1 MKLDIKFREVARIVQ
16 RHLPEILTGVAVGGV
31 VASDALYIYNGVRIS
46 KESKDGKKPNYVNAY
61 WLPTTISAGSIA
73 AIIFSNRLSSK
84 EKTLLLGMAVANGAQ
99 LRAYQNAVENNVSE
113 EEAKDI
119 SDQFEQLDLD
129 KLMIDADAA
138 DETGDY
144 EEDSRLFYFPQIH
157 KVIRCSSDRFNT
169 AVLNI
174 NELFATEWEA
184 TINEFF
190 DFVNR
195 DIVRNDPELKECGD
209 DFGWTIDP
217 DDPESGITR
226 ILISQ
231 YTKTLNTGIDVTYV
245 YFMDPPLHRSE
256 WEDYYSYEKRYWKNK
271 NEVEQI
277 NDMEKV
283 NEKTISN
290 RKEKKD

>member
-1 MKLDIKFREVARIVQ
+1 MKLSIKLREAARITQ
-16 RHLPEILTGVAVGGV
+16 RHLPKILTGVAVGGI
-31 VASDALYIYNGVRIS
+31 VASDALYIYNGVKIS
-46 KESKDGKKPNYVNAY
+46 KESANGKKPNYVKAY
-61 WLPTTISAGSIA
+61 WLPTVISAGSIVA
-73 AIIFSNRLSSK
+73 TIFSNKLSSE

-99 LRAYQNAVENNVSE
+99 LRAYQNVVENNVSE
-113 EEAKDI
+113 EKAKDI
-119 SDQFEQLDLD
+119 LNQFEELDLN

-190 DFVNR
+190 DFVNK

-209 DFGWTIDP
+209 DFGWAIDP

-231 YTKTLNTGIDVTYV
+231 YTKKLKTGIDVTYV

-256 WEDYYSYEKRYWKNK
+256 WEDYYSFERNYWQNK
-271 NEVEQI
+271 HEVEQI
-277 NDMEKV
+277 NDVEKV
-283 NEKTISN
+283 NEKSIDN
-290 RKEKKD
+290 GKEEKD